1 MGEALGM
8 IETKG
13 LVGAIEA
20 ADAMTK
26 SANVTLM
33 GYEKI
38 GSGLVTV
45 MVRGDVGA
53 VRPRWT
59 PAPAP
64 PRRWARSWR
73 STSSPVPTPTW
84 RRFCRRACKK
94 RLEAWTRTTWFQQRL
109 SARSPAW
116 WWRSSR
122 SSSGWSNRHVH
133 LDRADMDALFGPGS
147 ELTVKKML
155 GQPGQYA
162 SEETVTIRGPKGEL
176 SRVRVLGPLRA
187 QTQVEISIADGFTLG
202 VKPPVRE
209 SGQLKDTPGIE
220 IIGPCGSVK
229 KDSGVI
235 AALRHVHMTPKDA
248 ARFGVEDGQYIQTE
262 IDGLRGAIL
271 CNVLVRVSDKYA
283 LEMHIDV
290 EEANAL
296 GVKNGDRAFFLDD

>member
-1 MGEALGM
+1 MD
-8 IETKG
+8 KNN
-13 LVGAIEA
+13 VV
-20 ADAMTK
+20 
-26 SANVTLM
+26 SAEIVRQITR
-33 GYEKI
+33 
-38 GSGLVTV
+38 
-45 MVRGDVGA
+45 MVVEELQ
-53 VRPRWT
+53 
-59 PAPAP
+59 
-64 PRRWARSWR
+64 
-73 STSSPVPTPTW
+73 
-84 RRFCRRACKK
+84 K
-94 RLEAWTRTTWFQQRL
+94 QQRL
-109 SARSPAW
+109 ERSTPI
-116 WWRSSR
+116 
-122 SSSGWSNRHVH
+122 GVSNRHVH

-290 EEANAL
+290 E
-296 GVKNGDRAFFLDD
+296 

>member
-1 MGEALGM
+1 
-8 IETKG
+8 
-13 LVGAIEA
+13 
-20 ADAMTK
+20 
-26 SANVTLM
+26 
-33 GYEKI
+33 
-38 GSGLVTV
+38 
-45 MVRGDVGA
+45 
-53 VRPRWT
+53 
-59 PAPAP
+59 
-64 PRRWARSWR
+64 
-73 STSSPVPTPTW
+73 
-84 RRFCRRACKK
+84 
-94 RLEAWTRTTWFQQRL
+94 
-109 SARSPAW
+109 
-116 WWRSSR
+116 
-122 SSSGWSNRHVH
+122 
-133 LDRADMDALFGPGS
+133 MDALFGPGS

-235 AALRHVHMTPKDA
+235 AALRHVHMTPEDA

-262 IDGLRGAIL
+262 IEGLRGAIL